1 MRARPSWQCTTVR
14 AMSRARGAGRAL
26 LPDAGGLTRVRA
38 MRRRFWLTW
47 AVIGGVLAAPTDLAR
62 AQVELPLPSF
72 GQRPPARPA
81 PPPAAVQPPRPTPPA
96 ATTVRPGPTPPQAPS
111 TTTAPG
117 AAPTDPNA
125 PPPAAGP
132 PPPYQTQLERLAELL
147 GSLHYLRAL
156 CGADEGQSWRV
167 KMSDLLAAENPA
179 ADDRKRMVE
188 AFNRG
193 YRSLA
198 EVHRQCTPVAVE
210 MVERAMAEAAKTAR
224 DIATR
229 FGR

>member
-1 MRARPSWQCTTVR
+1 MMMRSWAWR
-14 AMSRARGAGRAL
+14 AMLA
-26 LPDAGGLTRVRA
+26 
-38 MRRRFWLTW
+38 
-47 AVIGGVLAAPTDLAR
+47 GVLMTPLADAR
-62 AQVELPLPSF
+62 AQVDLPLPTF
-72 GQRPPARPA
+72 GQPRQPSRPA
-81 PPPAAVQPPRPTPPA
+81 TPPPATVQPARPPA
-96 ATTVRPGPTPPQAPS
+96 ATTATPARPPTAGAPQPARPGAPPA
-111 TTTAPG
+111 TAATPG
-117 AAPTDPNA
+117 ADGAA
-125 PPPAAGP
+125 PPPAAG

-156 CGADEGQSWRV
+156 CQADEGQTWRA
-167 KMSDLLAAENPA
+167 KMSDLIAAENPA

-193 YRSLA
+193 YLSLS

-210 MVERAMAEAAKTAR
+210 MVDRAMAEAAKTAR